1 MVLRGLEKLPG
12 DVDLAS
18 EVSGSLLLPK
28 LSLYNIS
35 KVWRT
40 KTKDGGGKLYDCRQR
55 K

>member
-1 MVLRGLEKLPG
+1 MKRPLRWTCRKGLGELEEMVLRSLEKLPG

-35 KVWRT
+35 KA
-40 KTKDGGGKLYDCRQR
+40 
-55 K
+55 